1 MRLHPDSLLCRLL
14 LVAGVALC
22 CVTPTLADEA
32 AITEVSYYRAV
43 RPVLQRNC
51 SGCHFA
57 ARKQGELA
65 VTTVPELL
73 AGGVSGPAVIAGKPD
88 DSPLVQYISGPEPE
102 MPLNAEALAPREVD
116 LIRNWIAAGAKDDT
130 PASLGA
136 VISQENPPTYTRQPL
151 VTSLDY
157 SPDGTLLAVSA
168 YHEVQLL
175 SLSGETPSRRLIG
188 RAQRI
193 ESLAFSPDGKLLAV
207 AGGTPAL
214 FGELQIWNVADG
226 TLLHSLNFGFDSL
239 FGVCF
244 NDDGTLI
251 SFGTADNGVLVVRA
265 ESGEL
270 QMRMDAHADW
280 VLGTT
285 FSLKNDH
292 VISVSRDRSMKLAIL
307 ENGQF
312 VDNITSITPG
322 ALKGGLTDVQRI
334 PDKEEVLSIGADGTP
349 RLYRIFREQDRKIG
363 DDFNLIRGYQA
374 LNGRLTDLDL
384 NKSGKRFVVGASTAT
399 SGSAM
404 ISSVDDPNAVVMLEG
419 ISSPV
424 YAVSFHPQETEV
436 AVAGFDGVIRFFNA
450 ADGKLISERPAV
462 TLSNITAA
470 NN

>member
-1 MRLHPDSLLCRLL
+1 MQQHPVLSLRLL
-14 LVAGVALC
+14 LSVASIAIGSAMHSQ
-22 CVTPTLADEA
+22 ADETA
-32 AITEVSYYRAV
+32 SAEISYYRAV

-65 VTTVPELL
+65 VTTVAELL
-73 AGGVSGPAVIAGKPD
+73 AGGVSGPAIVVGKPD
-88 DSPLVQYISGPEPE
+88 ESPLVQYISGPEPE
-102 MPLNAEALAPREVD
+102 MPLNADALPSREVE
-116 LIRNWIAAGAKDDT
+116 LIRNWIAAGAVDDT
-130 PASLGA
+130 PASLGT
-136 VISQENPPTYTRQPL
+136 VISQDNPPAYTRQPL
-151 VTSLDY
+151 LTSVDY

-175 SLSGETPSRRLIG
+175 ALSGDTQSRRLIG
-188 RAQRI
+188 RSQRI

-226 TLLHSLNFGFDSL
+226 KLLHSLNFGFDSL

-265 ESGEL
+265 DSGEL

-307 ENGQF
+307 QNGQF

-349 RLYRIFREQDRKIG
+349 RLYKIFREQDRKIG
-363 DDFNLIRGYQA
+363 DDFNLIRGYKT
-374 LNGRLTDLDL
+374 LEGRLTDLDL
-384 NKSGKRFVVGASTAT
+384 SKSGKRFVVGASTAT

-404 ISSVDDPNAVVMLEG
+404 ISSVDDPNAVVMLEA
-419 ISSPV
+419 IPSPV

-450 ADGKLISERPAV
+450 VDGKLIAERPAV

-470 NN
+470 K